1 MHDLTMRVLRPHL
14 FLPEGGERMARGYDP
29 QLAEMGAKIVARREE
44 LGMTATELAIYADIT
59 SAALSRIENGQSEA
73 KVTTL
78 MKIADILTVPLSYF
92 QSGDSEGSYDI
103 PAELL
108 SLVQKLK
115 RKTPSEQ
122 RKITQMIAAMI
133 DTI

>member
-1 MHDLTMRVLRPHL
+1 
-14 FLPEGGERMARGYDP
+14 MAKEYNP

-44 LGMTATELAIYADIT
+44 LGMTATELAIYVGIT

-78 MKIADILTVPLSYF
+78 IKIADTLRVPLSYF
-92 QSGDSEGSYDI
+92 QPGDVSTNSI
-103 PAELL
+103 PPELL
-108 SLVQKLK
+108 ALIPKLK
-115 RKTPSEQ
+115 RKAPAEQ
-122 RKITQMIAAMI
+122 LKLMQLFASMI

>member
-1 MHDLTMRVLRPHL
+1 
-14 FLPEGGERMARGYDP
+14 MAKEYNP

-44 LGMTATELAIYADIT
+44 LGMTATELAIYVGIT

-92 QSGDSEGSYDI
+92 QPGDVSTNNI
-103 PAELL
+103 PPELL
-108 SLVQKLK
+108 ALIPKLK
-115 RKTPSEQ
+115 RKAPSEQ
-122 RKITQMIAAMI
+122 RKLMQLFASMI

>member
-1 MHDLTMRVLRPHL
+1 
-14 FLPEGGERMARGYDP
+14 MAKEYNP

-44 LGMTATELAIYADIT
+44 LGMTATELAIYVGIT

-78 MKIADILTVPLSYF
+78 IKIADTLRVPLSYF
-92 QSGDSEGSYDI
+92 QPGDVSTNSI
-103 PAELL
+103 PREMLALIP
-108 SLVQKLK
+108 KLK
-115 RKTPSEQ
+115 RKAPAEQ
-122 RKITQMIAAMI
+122 LKLMQLFASMI

>member
-1 MHDLTMRVLRPHL
+1 
-14 FLPEGGERMARGYDP
+14 MAKGYDP
-29 QLAEMGAKIVARREE
+29 QLDDIGKKIVARREE
-44 LGMTATELAIYADIT
+44 LGMTATELAIYVGIT

-78 MKIADILTVPLSYF
+78 MKIADILRVPLSYF
-92 QSGDSEGSYDI
+92 QPGETAVSTTNV
-103 PAELL
+103 PLELL
-108 SLVQKLK
+108 ALIPKLN

-122 RKITQMIAAMI
+122 RKLMQMFATMI

>member
-1 MHDLTMRVLRPHL
+1 
-14 FLPEGGERMARGYDP
+14 MAKEYNP

-44 LGMTATELAIYADIT
+44 LGMTATELAIYVGIT

-78 MKIADILTVPLSYF
+78 MKISDILTVPLSYF
-92 QSGDSEGSYDI
+92 QSGTAAGASYI
-103 PAELL
+103 PPELL
-108 SLVQKLK
+108 ALIPKLK
-115 RKTPSEQ
+115 RKAPAEQ
-122 RKITQMIAAMI
+122 RKLMQLFASMI